1 MVSSANSRQSAN
13 AQNAQNA
20 QSAQENVFYGHSL
33 KEAYRQV
40 EKRYGKEVIILGSRK
55 ITRRQD
61 QGLGHEELIE
71 VTVAPPGQEPP
82 RRAAANVERTLTP
95 AATPSRTDA
104 PPMVGGLVREITE
117 EVERIERLVR
127 EATASS
133 HLQGEWFSLEGNP
146 LAESLIAA
154 GASAETVSNLLT
166 RFSGQTGSAVTD
178 RPAALDWLKNNLLAS
193 NCGWDGFFGCHAFLG
208 ESGAGR
214 TSLILGAAAEQRS
227 RGRKTLVLSLHPAHS
242 GEIRRLQN
250 AAANHGF
257 DAAILRKDSQLERS
271 ESHFGKYE
279 VVLLDLPA
287 LDHPSLAVGGQV
299 HRWLA
304 RNSGFHRHLIV
315 PADRD
320 LQDSDALSRAAREW
334 NCDWLAASRLD
345 RTRLQGKLLNLAEIV
360 PLPYSLTSESEA
372 GAAKLQVADSGTL
385 LDRILAAAA
394 TGPEENFEPGHFG
407 LG

>member
-1 MVSSANSRQSAN
+1 M
-13 AQNAQNA
+13 
-20 QSAQENVFYGHSL
+20 

-40 EKRYGKEVIILGSRK
+40 ENRYGKNVIILGTRK
-55 ITRRQD
+55 ITRRQE

-82 RRAAANVERTLTP
+82 RRPAAQVERPLAPGP
-95 AATPSRTDA
+95 ADPVPASE
-104 PPMVGGLVREITE
+104 VGGLVREITD

-127 EATASS
+127 EATASPR
-133 HLQGEWFSLEGNP
+133 LQGEWFALEGNP
-146 LAESLIAA
+146 LAESLVAA
-154 GASAETVSNLLT
+154 GATPETVSNLLT
-166 RFSGQTGSAVTD
+166 RFAGETGAAVND
-178 RPAALDWLKNNLLAS
+178 RPAALDWLKKNLRAS

-214 TSLILGAAAEQRS
+214 TALVLGAAAEQCAH
-227 RGRKTLVLSLHPAHS
+227 GRRTLVLNLHPAHG

-257 DAAILRKDSQLERS
+257 DAAILRKDGQLERS

-287 LDHPSLAVGGQV
+287 LDHPALAAGGQV

-315 PADRD
+315 PLDRD
-320 LQDSDALSRAAREW
+320 LQDSNGLARAGREW
-334 NCDWLAASRLD
+334 NCDWLAVSRLD

-360 PLPYSLTSESEA
+360 PLPYSLTSEA
-372 GAAKLQVADSGTL
+372 RDGAPQLQVADSGIL
-385 LDRILAAAA
+385 LDRILAAS
-394 TGPEENFEPGHFG
+394 GDGDGDHFEPGHFG